1 MGEGI
6 LILLGIHAVVALALV
21 IHTLRKGALFKDALR
36 WGAVGLVFGF
46 GGVGIWSWAFRD
58 DWGLW
63 YKLQG
68 IIISFAIEAI
78 PVFFLVVAAS
88 R

>member
-1 MGEGI
+1 MGQAI
-6 LILLGIHAVVALALV
+6 LILLGLHTVVGIALFF
-21 IHTLRKGALFKDALR
+21 HTVRKGVPAKVALR
-36 WGAVGLVFGF
+36 WGAVGLIFGF

-68 IIISFAIEAI
+68 IVISFAIEAI
-78 PVFFLVVAAS
+78 PVFLFVFAAS